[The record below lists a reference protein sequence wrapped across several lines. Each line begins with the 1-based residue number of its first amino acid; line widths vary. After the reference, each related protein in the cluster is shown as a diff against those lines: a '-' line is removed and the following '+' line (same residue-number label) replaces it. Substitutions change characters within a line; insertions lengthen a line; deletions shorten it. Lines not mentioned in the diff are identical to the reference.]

1 MDEPKMTSREYLD
14 PLNPPQLRA
23 VEHREGPLLILAG
36 AGSGK
41 TRVITNRIAHLILS
55 GAVAP
60 DRIVAVTFTNRAADE
75 MRQRVADILARA
87 DHDRPE
93 ERAAAPTLSTFHSLG
108 ARLLRWHAERVGR
121 TRQFTILDQDDQL
134 GLVKEVSERHER
146 DADHAER
153 KRLRRYIERMKN
165 RAFEPDEAY
174 EQTRNER
181 EEEDA
186 RFYEQYQEHAR
197 RTNVVDFGDLLLLP
211 LKMFRADPDLADRY
225 SHRWQYVMVDEFQDT
240 NPAQYELLE
249 HLTTR
254 HRNLAVVG
262 DDDQS
267 IYRWRD
273 ATVANILDFEDDF
286 EETEVVK
293 LEQNYRSTEL
303 ILEAADDIIQH
314 NAERRPKKLWTEKDR
329 GPKITLFT
337 GRDDREEAAYVAD
350 EIKSLGRKGA
360 DWSDL
365 AIFYRTNAQGRQFE
379 EQLRGLGIPYRV
391 VGGTS
396 FYNRAEIKDVLAYL
410 QVAMNPS
417 DDVSALRVVG
427 TPKRGVGDVTVD
439 KLRNASRVH
448 GIDSA
453 FDAMRVVADQT
464 DRAGVGLDRI
474 EPNPRDDGQLEALAA
489 IEDLGGRPKGGIKE
503 FVELVIDLREQ
514 IAQEDDLSELVARLI
529 ERINYFDHL
538 DAKDP
543 DRAQDRKENVQEL
556 LVALREF
563 EEDGEVPIDEKSP
576 VEDPASTP
584 EDGVLARSKAGRQ
597 LRGFLER
604 TSLVQDTDDETSAD
618 TVTLMTV
625 HSAKGLE
632 FDTVFLVGMEDELF
646 PNVRDEGDQA
656 ELNEERRLAYVAI
669 TRTERKLYITNA
681 RRRRIWGQ
689 TRRTA
694 PSRFLLDIDEDRI
707 EHDPKSCTDEIN
719 YGRTRRQRGW
729 GRNSGSSNWS
739 NSGASSSSSSDPMS
753 QVNPD
758 ADDHDFVDPDW
769 SDVQADPP
777 DLEAEP
783 ATGSGHNLV
792 GKTVSHSRFG
802 IGKVEDVSGEGDDAR
817 LTIEFVQSGRKTVIR
832 KYVKIL

>member
-1 MDEPKMTSREYLD
+1 MTSREYLD
-14 PLNPPQLRA
+14 PLNSPQLRA
-23 VEHREGPLLILAG
+23 VQHRDGPLLILAG

-41 TRVITNRIAHLILS
+41 TRVITNRIAHLILT
-55 GAVAP
+55 GAADP
-60 DRIVAVTFTNRAADE
+60 DRIVAVTFTNRAAGE
-75 MRQRVADILARA
+75 MRERVAEILSRA
-87 DHDRPE
+87 DQSDE
-93 ERAAAPTLSTFHSLG
+93 AGAPVLSTFHSLG
-108 ARLLRWHAERVGR
+108 ARLLRWHADRVGR

-134 GLVKEVSERHER
+134 ALVKEVVQRHGRE
-146 DADHAER
+146 ADHAER
-153 KRLRRYIERMKN
+153 KRLRRYVERMKN
-165 RAFEPDEAY
+165 RAFEPEEAF

-181 EEEDA
+181 EEDDA
-186 RFYEQYQEHAR
+186 RFYETYQAHAR

-211 LKMFRADPDLADRY
+211 LKMFREDPDLADRY

-249 HLTTR
+249 HLTHR

-303 ILEAADDIIQH
+303 ILDAANDVIEH
-314 NAERRPKKLWTEKDR
+314 NTERRPKRLWTEKDR

-350 EIKSLGRKGA
+350 EIEALGRNGA

-439 KLRNASRVH
+439 KLRNATRIH

-453 FDAMRVVADQT
+453 FDAMRVVAGLT
-464 DRAGVGLDRI
+464 ERAGVALDRI
-474 EPNPRDDGQLEALAA
+474 DPSPRDDGQLEALAA
-489 IEDLGGRPKGGIKE
+489 IEDLGGRPKGGITE
-503 FVELVIDLREQ
+503 FTELIIDLRER
-514 IAQEDDLSELVARLI
+514 IAQEDDLSELVAQLI
-529 ERINYFDHL
+529 DRINYFDHL
-538 DAKDP
+538 DSKDP
-543 DRAQDRKENVQEL
+543 ERADDRKDNVQEL

-563 EEDGEVPIDEKSP
+563 EQDGEIPIDDESP
-576 VEDPASTP
+576 VDQEGPRPEQDLLVGST
-584 EDGVLARSKAGRQ
+584 AGRQ

-604 TSLVQDTDDETSAD
+604 TSLVQDTDEESSDE

-646 PNVRDEGDQA
+646 PNIRDEGDQA

-694 PSRFLLDIDEDRI
+694 PSRFLLDIDASRI
-707 EHDPKSCTDEIN
+707 EHDPKSCTDDIN

-729 GRNSGSSNWS
+729 GSGGGSSEWS
-739 NSGASSSSSSDPMS
+739 SASSTQSSDRDPMS
-753 QVNPD
+753 QVDPN
-758 ADDHDFVDPDW
+758 ADNHDFVDPDW
-769 SDVQADPP
+769 SDQELEPSVAADDSAP
-777 DLEAEP
+777 DE
-783 ATGSGHNLV
+783 GSHDWV

-802 IGKVEDVSGEGDDAR
+802 IGKVEEVSGDGDDAR